1 MRNYKSGSMVK
12 RKRGHIQK
20 LLLVIAVI
28 NYLIAVACGVA
39 AVYLDTSFSDAVVA
53 SLMASV
59 VFFAGVGIV
68 LHVMANAN
76 LPDLRVKR

>member
-1 MRNYKSGSMVK
+1 MGDQESVNIEK
-12 RKRGHIQK
+12 RKRGHLQK

-28 NYLIAVACGVA
+28 NYLTAVACGVA
-39 AVYLDTSFSDAVVA
+39 AVYLDTTFSDVVVA

-68 LHVMANAN
+68 LHVLANAN

>member
-1 MRNYKSGSMVK
+1 MRIVTKAFLRY
-12 RKRGHIQK
+12 
-20 LLLVIAVI
+20 LLRRHSLSLLQLLGI
-28 NYLIAVACGVA
+28 ACGVA

-68 LHVMANAN
+68 LHVLANAN

>member
-1 MRNYKSGSMVK
+1 MSMVK

-20 LLLVIAVI
+20 LLLVIAAI
-28 NYLIAVACGVA
+28 NYLTAVACGVA
-39 AVYLDTSFSDAVVA
+39 AVYLETSFSEVIVA

-68 LHVMANAN
+68 LHVLANAN
-76 LPDLRVKR
+76 LPDLRVRR

>member
-1 MRNYKSGSMVK
+1 MSIVK
-12 RKRGHIQK
+12 RKRGVIQK

-28 NYLIAVACGVA
+28 NYLTAVACGVA
-39 AVYLDTSFSDAVVA
+39 AVYLDTSLSDMIVP

-68 LHVMANAN
+68 LHVLANAR
-76 LPDLRVKR
+76 LPDLRIRR

>member
-1 MRNYKSGSMVK
+1 VSIVK

-28 NYLIAVACGVA
+28 NYLAAVACGVA
-39 AVYLDTSFSDAVVA
+39 AGYPGTSFSDEVVA

-68 LHVMANAN
+68 LHVLANAR
-76 LPDLRVKR
+76 LPDLRIKR

>member
-1 MRNYKSGSMVK
+1 MSIVK

-28 NYLIAVACGVA
+28 NYLIAVACGVT
-39 AVYLDTSFSDAVVA
+39 AVYLDTSFSDTVIA